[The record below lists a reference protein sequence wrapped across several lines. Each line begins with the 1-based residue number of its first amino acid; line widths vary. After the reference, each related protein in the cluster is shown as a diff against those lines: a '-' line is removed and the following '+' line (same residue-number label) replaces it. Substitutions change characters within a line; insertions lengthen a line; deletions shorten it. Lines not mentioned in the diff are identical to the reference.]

1 MTTDKRP
8 GIYLAL
14 APWILFT
21 VLAQHAGVQVASLVA
36 LAAAAAISLPGLRA
50 HRPKLLELGAVATF
64 AAFSVVAFTVDA
76 QAADWLA
83 RYARGIAAGVLALI
97 SFGSLAFTPFTEQYA
112 RESVPERLWGSAT
125 FRAVNRELTTLW
137 ACVFTAMIPLHVIA
151 GSLDT
156 RQGNLVFNWL
166 LPITLVVWAS
176 KRTSEASAGTPTPA
190 AA

>member
-21 VLAQHAGVQVASLVA
+21 LLAQHAGVQAASLVA
-36 LAAAAAISLPGLRA
+36 LATAAVISLPGLRA
-50 HRPKLLELGAVATF
+50 GRPKLLELGAVATF
-64 AAFSVVAFTVDA
+64 VAFSVVAFNVDA

-125 FRAVNRELTTLW
+125 FQAVNRELTTLW

-156 RQGNLVFNWL
+156 RQGNLLFNWL
-166 LPITLVVWAS
+166 LPIMLVVWAA
-176 KRTSEASAGTPTPA
+176 KRTSAASAGTPTPA
-190 AA
+190 AV